1 MPGKSD
7 KASFLEARPV
17 ALSASRM
24 WIMLAL
30 IVAAGAFFRLYD
42 LGLSAFRADTILLYS
57 LAQRKVPPADVFA
70 KWFEVSGAAGQMPM
84 PAWIMQIFLAAI
96 GWQVTPF
103 TVRLPFALVGIVTIP
118 IAFWS
123 GCRFGGRL
131 FGILF
136 AALVALNSF
145 HIAVSR
151 EAYFYATAFL
161 GYFLLSGVVWDLAE
175 TFQAGQRIRG
185 MQIARL
191 GIGLFFS
198 AYSQITGLV
207 VCAAVGLILFAN
219 LLKAQRNT
227 KTFGVNLAAL
237 ALTYAVILAPL
248 VFVSWGLRPL
258 LQQIGANVEYGKKM
272 MAVAGG
278 SLAGGLTDGLLQ
290 FGWGWTL
297 WGWTVMVV
305 SLGGGSLVLIQRKDS
320 RIAWIWGGAI
330 IMVALFAA
338 ARSAAGAMYEAR
350 YFSGL
355 LPFYLCLA
363 ATALELPF
371 RLRVTNR
378 YATTVSWVGRT
389 GSLAA
394 IVWLAYPAYLQTQ
407 LTGKPTPYWDIV
419 QWTDSHLPKGTL
431 VLVDRWFEPWN
442 ELQSHPSTNV
452 HFTFTVP
459 NEPLETFLKVRWRDT
474 AKAFF
479 EKFPDAVLLE
489 IAKEYYEVPGVGP
502 WEWPRTYFARHHAI
516 TNEAGLKLRRLGLV
530 NRGDFFAVT
539 TNRLIV
545 EFFYNTRDDLVQK
558 WNREGRTL
566 ACLCGQDWGYV
577 KPWQQTGDFR
587 DWRVLRHKASL
598 DIYNLTEKSLPARIS
613 ILGVAVGNSKRI
625 VASTGATH
633 NFMYGKLDTW
643 TITIP
648 EVTPG
653 HTEIVLLDAAG
664 PSSESALWV
673 SDLRIDLL
681 PPVPADEQAKD
692 AQNEKQQ
699 P

>member
-1 MPGKSD
+1 MPGISVKDTNSD
-7 KASFLEARPV
+7 AQ
-17 ALSASRM
+17 SAAFSTSRM
-24 WIMLAL
+24 WIMLAIL
-30 IVAAGAFFRLYD
+30 VAVGAFFRLHD

-70 KWFEVSGAAGQMPM
+70 KWFDVSGAAGQMPM
-84 PAWIMQIFLAAI
+84 PAWFMQCFLAAI
-96 GWQVTPF
+96 GWRVTPF
-103 TVRLPFALVGIVTIP
+103 TVRLPFALAGIVTILV
-118 IAFWS
+118 AFWS
-123 GCRFGGRL
+123 GCRFGGRF

-136 AALVALNSF
+136 AALVSLNSF

-161 GYFLLSGVVWDLAE
+161 GYFLLFGVLWDLEE
-175 TFQAGQRIRG
+175 TFRTGQRASRK
-185 MQIARL
+185 QLARL
-191 GIGLFFS
+191 GTALFFS
-198 AYSQITGLV
+198 AYSQITALV
-207 VCAAVGLILFAN
+207 TCAAVGLLLFAN

-258 LQQIGANVEYGKKM
+258 LQQIGANVEYGKKV

-297 WGWTVMVV
+297 WGWTMLVV
-305 SLGGGSLVLIQRKDS
+305 SLGGGSLVLIQRKDF
-320 RIAWIWGGAI
+320 RIGWIWGGAI

-363 ATALELPF
+363 ATVLELPF

-378 YATTVSWVGRT
+378 YATAASWAGRT

-394 IVWLAYPAYLQTQ
+394 IAWLAYPAYLQTQ

-419 QWTDSHLPKGTL
+419 RWTDSHLPKGTL

-442 ELQSHPSTNV
+442 ELRSHPSTNV

-474 AKAFF
+474 AQAFF
-479 EKFPDAVLLE
+479 EKFPDAALLE

-558 WNREGRTL
+558 WKREGRTL
-566 ACLCGQDWGYV
+566 ACLYGQDWGYI

-587 DWRVLRHKASL
+587 DWRVLLHKASL
-598 DIYNLTEKSLPARIS
+598 YVCNLTEKPLPARIS
-613 ILGVAVGNSKRI
+613 LRGAAVGSSKRV

-633 NFMYGKLDTW
+633 NFMYGKPDAW
-643 TITIP
+643 AITIP
-648 EVTPG
+648 AVTPG
-653 HTEIVLLDAAG
+653 QTEIVLLDAAG
-664 PSSESALWV
+664 PSSGAALWV
-673 SDLRIDLL
+673 SDLRIDPL
-681 PPVPADEQAKD
+681 PLQPADEHAED
-692 AQNEKQQ
+692 AQHEKQHL
-699 P
+699 